1 MQGGSKRSNILKQT
15 YSQKLLFILSRYDLF
30 LRPVMAVL
38 KGRTVKEKG
47 FCELLMLALL
57 KETLIGN

>member
-1 MQGGSKRSNILKQT
+1 MQGGSKISNILKQT

-30 LRPVMAVL
+30 LRPVMTVL

-57 KETLIGN
+57 KETLISN